1 MDIDKNIL
9 ESIFPEVN
17 KIDLSKIKI
26 DEEGL
31 YSISSKNVSKFIC
44 NIIKKYIRGSDYD
57 NMIITDATAGVGGN
71 TISFLLN
78 YGIVNTV
85 EIDKTRFEYL
95 KNNITIYNLQDNCKF
110 FCNDYT
116 KIYTQINQDIVF
128 IDPPW
133 GGKDYK
139 NNDLIELNLSNIDIA
154 TICNNLKT
162 KSKLIVLKVPQNFDF
177 KKFYSSIIYKF
188 VHIHK
193 LNKMDIIVIENY
205 GN

>member
-1 MDIDKNIL
+1 MDINKNIL
-9 ESIFPEVN
+9 ESVFPEY
-17 KIDLSKIKI
+17 KGADLSKMKI

-31 YSISSKNVSKFIC
+31 YSISSKNVSKFVC
-44 NIIKKYIRGSDYD
+44 NIIKKYIRSTEYE

-85 EIDKTRFEYL
+85 EFDSTRFNYL
-95 KNNITIYNLQDNCKF
+95 KNNICNYKLQENCKF

-116 KIYTQINQDIVF
+116 KIYDQLNQDIVF

-139 NNDLIELNLSNIDIA
+139 NNDLIDLKLSNVDIA
-154 TICNNLKT
+154 TLCNNLKT
-162 KSKLIVLKVPQNFDF
+162 KSKLIVLKVPQNFNF

>member
-1 MDIDKNIL
+1 MDIEKNIL
-9 ESIFPEVN
+9 ESIFPTYGDV
-17 KIDLSKIKI
+17 DLSKIQT

-31 YSISSKNVSKFIC
+31 YSVSSKNVSKFIC
-44 NIIKKYIRGSDYD
+44 NIIKKYIRSAEY
-57 NMIITDATAGVGGN
+57 NNLIITDATAGIGGN
-71 TISFLLN
+71 TLAFILN
-78 YGIVNTV
+78 YGIVNSI
-85 EIDKTRFEYL
+85 ELNKERYNYL
-95 KNNITIYNLQDNCKF
+95 VYNVNLYGLQENVKF
-110 FCNDYT
+110 YCDDYT
-116 KIYTQINQDIVF
+116 KIFAKLNQDIVF

-139 NNDLIELNLSNIDIA
+139 NNNLIDLTLANIDISV
-154 TICNNLKT
+154 ICNNLKT

-177 KKFYSSIIYKF
+177 KKFYSNIIYKF

>member
-9 ESIFPEVN
+9 ESIFPEYGD
-17 KIDLSKIKI
+17 IDVTKLQT

-44 NIIKKYIRGSDYD
+44 NIIKKYIRNNEYD
-57 NMIITDATAGVGGN
+57 NLIITDATAGIGGN
-71 TISFLLN
+71 TLSFILN
-78 YGIVNTV
+78 YGIVNSI
-85 EIDKTRFEYL
+85 EINKTRFEYL
-95 KNNITIYNLQDNCKF
+95 VNNVKVYGLQDNVKF
-110 FCNDYT
+110 YCEDFT
-116 KIYTQINQDIVF
+116 KIYSNLNQDIVF

-139 NNDLIELNLSNIDIA
+139 NNNLIDLKLSNIDISL
-154 TICNNLKT
+154 ICNNLKT
-162 KSKLIVLKVPQNFDF
+162 KSKLIVLKVPQNFNF
-177 KKFYSSIIYKF
+177 KKFYSNIIYKF